1 MGKRMF
7 LRGWGGTFEKK
18 FKIGNV
24 LERKR
29 GGGGG
34 GKTRLMRISRQTFPV
49 QIVRDRKRLENLKSF
64 TYLGSVI
71 TKGARCVG
79 EINSRVTMEKGTI
92 HHD

>member
-1 MGKRMF
+1 MTF
-7 LRGWGGTFEKK
+7 ATVLQGTIDRLIE
-18 FKIGNV
+18 IGRCSGMETSV
-24 LERKR
+24 
-29 GGGGG
+29 GGGK
-34 GKTRLMRISRQTFPV
+34 KTRLMRISRQTFPV